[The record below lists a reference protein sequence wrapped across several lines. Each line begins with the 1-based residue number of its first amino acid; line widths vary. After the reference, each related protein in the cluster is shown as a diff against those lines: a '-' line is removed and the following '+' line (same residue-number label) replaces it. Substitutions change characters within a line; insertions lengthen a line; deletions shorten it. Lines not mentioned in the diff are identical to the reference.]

1 MAPRL
6 VCAPAS
12 PCLAR
17 TCSCLNPF
25 VTANRAGAWL
35 VMTGGFAGTD
45 PFADRSAGSRT
56 TRHTATRAR
65 HCQTSFGHCFID
77 QTKVDISSVEIIFPG
92 ETIPRTNLSQRVIF
106 DRPLRQV
113 PFGSVI
119 YADLRTLPGVVTFDL
134 FGHEIELL
142 PRVLIVNKQEIP
154 WKSEMMIEL
163 SITNKP
169 ALPPKPPKE
178 AAR

>member
-1 MAPRL
+1 MKAGFTPKALALWFVIVL
-6 VCAPAS
+6 VSYGVVFYSIEYLNQRKGPWEVNFMSDAQGNPAI
-12 PCLAR
+12 
-17 TCSCLNPF
+17 
-25 VTANRAGAWL
+25 VTYQPKL
-35 VMTGGFAGTD
+35 
-45 PFADRSAGSRT
+45 
-56 TRHTATRAR
+56 
-65 HCQTSFGHCFID
+65 
-77 QTKVDISSVEIIFPG
+77 DISSVEIIFPG
-92 ETIPRTNLSQRVIF
+92 ETIPQTNLSQRVIF

-142 PRVLIVNKQEIP
+142 PRALIVNKREIP
-154 WKSEMMIEL
+154 WKSEMAIEL

-169 ALPPKPPKE
+169 ALPPRPPKE

>member
-1 MAPRL
+1 MKAGFTPK
-6 VCAPAS
+6 S
-12 PCLAR
+12 LA
-17 TCSCLNPF
+17 LWF
-25 VTANRAGAWL
+25 VTVL
-35 VMTGGFAGTD
+35 VSYGVVFYSVEYLNHRKGPWEVNFMSDAQGNPAIVTYQ
-45 PFADRSAGSRT
+45 P
-56 TRHTATRAR
+56 
-65 HCQTSFGHCFID
+65 
-77 QTKVDISSVEIIFPG
+77 KLDISSVEIIFPG
-92 ETIPRTNLSQRVIF
+92 ETIPQTNLSQRVIF

-134 FGHEIELL
+134 FGHEIEFL
-142 PRVLIVNKQEIP
+142 PRALIVNKREIL
-154 WKSEMMIEL
+154 WKPEMTIEL